1 MNKPTSFFRDMQAKA
16 VAPAA
21 FDEIINCT
29 NCAAFR
35 RTAEGKPEGLC
46 HRHPPQVVVVPMS
59 VQTSSMPPQFKIGSS
74 LPPVVETGG
83 CFDFLP
89 KPEIAALL
97 AERQGAAQQSS
108 S

>member
-1 MNKPTSFFRDMQAKA
+1 MNKPTSLFRGMQAKA
-16 VAPAA
+16 DTLAA

-35 RTAEGKPEGLC
+35 HTAEGKPEGLC

-59 VQTSSMPPQFKIGSS
+59 VQTTSMPQQYKIGSS

-89 KPEIAALL
+89 KPEIVALL
-97 AERQGAAQQSS
+97 AERQAATQQTNS
-108 S
+108 

>member
-1 MNKPTSFFRDMQAKA
+1 MNKPTSLFRGIQAKA
-16 VAPAA
+16 DAPAVY
-21 FDEIINCT
+21 DEIINCS
-29 NCAAFR
+29 NCAAYR
-35 RTAEGKPEGLC
+35 RTAEGTPEGLC

-89 KPEIAALL
+89 KPEIVALL
-97 AERQGAAQQSS
+97 AERQAAAQQTNS
-108 S
+108 